1 MKLKSIVVL
10 SAAVVMA
17 GLPVFAKSKTAKK
30 FAVNSEKSLE
40 VFLTFDEETESY
52 TAKGNPVTGD
62 GFEGK
67 GLVFDGSDDYLEL
80 DKKILEGDGLT
91 FSVNIKPESWAY
103 WERIFDFGNGSD
115 CDVWLGLDQATKALR
130 LAAGSATV
138 LAPLPET
145 GKWTTV
151 TVTFGEKNAAIYIDG
166 KLSQKL
172 SKGVSPKKVLA
183 TVKGIYVG
191 KSNWNDP
198 LYRGTMDNIFV
209 ASRILSAE
217 EVQAVAAGFINT
229 DSAGYQK

>member
-80 DKKILEGDGLT
+80 DKKILIC
-91 FSVNIKPESWAY
+91 VP
-103 WERIFDFGNGSD
+103 
-115 CDVWLGLDQATKALR
+115 
-130 LAAGSATV
+130 
-138 LAPLPET
+138 
-145 GKWTTV
+145 
-151 TVTFGEKNAAIYIDG
+151 G
-166 KLSQKL
+166 KL
-172 SKGVSPKKVLA
+172 
-183 TVKGIYVG
+183 GI
-191 KSNWNDP
+191 
-198 LYRGTMDNIFV
+198 LGTHI
-209 ASRILSAE
+209 
-217 EVQAVAAGFINT
+217 
-229 DSAGYQK
+229 